1 MVPPVN
7 DHHQTLDVVK
17 NVLRDLLK
25 ISKPLML
32 WVQQVS
38 LLLFKILEKTLLK
51 FDRNL
56 IQTFHDDV
64 LIRQDK
70 LFVALE
76 LLRFFMVT
84 GNRLHFDHFLF
95 GFWGFNVTS
104 DAHVEAFVCDLMS
117 FDQKGM
123 EVGEA
128 LEVLGV

>member
-1 MVPPVN
+1 MP
-7 DHHQTLDVVK
+7 
-17 NVLRDLLK
+17 
-25 ISKPLML
+25 

-38 LLLFKILEKTLLK
+38 LVLFKILEKALLK

-56 IQTFHDDV
+56 IQTLHNNV

-76 LLRFFMVT
+76 LLRFFMLT
-84 GNRLHFDHFLF
+84 GNRLHLDHFLF
-95 GFWGFNVTS
+95 GFWEFNVTS
-104 DAHVEAFVCDLMS
+104 DAHVEAFVCDLVG